1 MKVKI
6 KYGVIDTD
14 VKNLW
19 KANAQVGG
27 LKSTIFVLHQKN
39 VGWITVD
46 SVYTLLV
53 DLMTIL
59 LLLCLALIVFGAK
72 MAYMRMTKASV
83 LKTKDHMFPK
93 VDLSG
98 VQKMACTIPVTFVE
112 KNMIGTKTVMSVS
125 TIPNLISNVVPAET
139 VMNP

>member
-1 MKVKI
+1 MVLLLSMEIDVYIVMKVLMRKM
-6 KYGVIDTD
+6 D
-14 VKNLW
+14 
-19 KANAQVGG
+19 
-27 LKSTIFVLHQKN
+27 N
-39 VGWITVD
+39 V
-46 SVYTLLV
+46 S
-53 DLMTIL
+53 
-59 LLLCLALIVFGAK
+59 K
-72 MAYMRMTKASV
+72 K
-83 LKTKDHMFPK
+83 KDHMRPK